1 MNDNTNTD
9 NAETKAEWAERFGVI
24 KDVTERESKK
34 GPYVTFMMD
43 CGEFEQIG
51 AAFNQDAA
59 EFMKANV
66 GRRVW
71 VKGPMNPRQ
80 ITKDGETKTVKSFNV
95 IRFKDITKDE
105 AAPAEAAAA

>member
-1 MNDNTNTD
+1 MDKNTNT
-9 NAETKAEWAERFGVI
+9 ESKVEWAERFGTV

-43 CGEFEQIG
+43 CGEFQQIG
-51 AAFNQDAA
+51 AAFNEDAVA
-59 EFMKANV
+59 FLKGAV

-80 ITKDGETKTVKSFNV
+80 ITKDGETKMVKSFNV

-105 AAPAEAAAA
+105 APVEEAAAA

>member
-1 MNDNTNTD
+1 MTKENNTES
-9 NAETKAEWAERFGVI
+9 AVEWAERFGVV

-34 GPYVTFMMD
+34 GPYVTFMVD
-43 CGEFEQIG
+43 CGEFQQIG
-51 AAFNQDAA
+51 AAFNEDAA
-59 EFMKANV
+59 AFMKASV

-71 VKGPMNPRQ
+71 LKGPMNPRQ

-105 AAPAEAAAA
+105 AVAAEQEAAAA